1 MPDHAPAAQQRQSMS
16 LTMYAFGHLLP
27 SMTLREKLHSIL
39 HHSRFGAAWSAFQMV
54 ATVYA
59 CAQYVVETY
68 SIMLEGARVV
78 DLLISCIFL
87 VDYVA
92 NWYAAPDWRIYPL
105 RFMPMVDLCTIMP
118 AFVMLLPGTGN
129 IVSFLR
135 VLRVVRSLRILRSFR
150 MIGDN
155 LRPSRR
161 ALAELA
167 LMCVSSLFIFATL
180 FQLTETQ
187 FYGEITNN
195 PDPAAFS
202 DFKVDFG
209 EAVYFGVIVLC
220 TVGYGDLYAQTFWG
234 KASTSALIVFTVFT
248 FMSKIS
254 HFGSAW
260 GARARCVLRARQPA
274 PLSLTHPLPPPHPPP
289 PPRPSQPWS
298 RQSPPTPAPTSAAG
312 ASPTSSLRAP
322 LCAPRRTCR
331 SS

>member
-1 MPDHAPAAQQRQSMS
+1 MPDHAPAASQRQSMS

-78 DLLISCIFL
+78 DLLISCVFL

-150 MIGDN
+150 LISDN
-155 LRPSRR
+155 LKPSQR
-161 ALAELA
+161 ALAELF
-167 LMCVSSLFIFATL
+167 LMCLCSIFIFATVFL
-180 FQLTETQ
+180 LTE
-187 FYGEITNN
+187 
-195 PDPAAFS
+195 
-202 DFKVDFG
+202 VDFYDQITG
-209 EAVYFGVIVLC
+209 SPEGSQSDLGWDFGSAVYFGVTLLA
-220 TVGYGDLYAQTFWG
+220 TVGYGDLYPETFWG
-234 KASTSALIVFTVFT
+234 KLVTSALIIFTVGT
-248 FMSKIS
+248 FLSKIS
-254 HFGSAW
+254 QFGSE
-260 GARARCVLRARQPA
+260 
-274 PLSLTHPLPPPHPPP
+274 
-289 PPRPSQPWS
+289 
-298 RQSPPTPAPTSAAG
+298 
-312 ASPTSSLRAP
+312 
-322 LCAPRRTCR
+322 
-331 SS
+331 